1 MIGFMK
7 TPNGFN
13 VPKRKLK
20 GLLQDTEKSAQV
32 INLVY
37 VSDKDP
43 GIGRSRRGK
52 NFIYTK
58 NGKRVTDKND
68 LLRITKLVIPPAWEN
83 TWICSLSN
91 GHLQA
96 TGYDT
101 KKRKQYKYHSLW
113 SQFRNQTKFFQ
124 LLEFGKKLPAIR
136 DRVAKDLAKPGL
148 PLEKVLAALVVIM
161 QETNIRVGNDIYE
174 KLYGSFGLTTLKDK
188 HVKINGN
195 SVKFCFKGKKGIYHQ
210 VDLKSAKLARII
222 KQCRDI
228 PGKELFQYY
237 NENGDRSSIDSGMVN
252 EYIKNICCDN
262 FTAKDFRTWTGS
274 VYALEAFIDFGS
286 CETET
291 EKKKNI
297 VQAIDIVAKKLG
309 NTRAV
314 CKKYY
319 IHPAIEELYLNGKLQ
334 AFLNIKPSG
343 IKDQFSE
350 AEFILLKILETC

>member
-1 MIGFMK
+1 MRFK
-7 TPNGFN
+7 

-20 GLLQDTEKSAQV
+20 GLLQNTEKSAQV

-43 GIGRSRRGK
+43 GIGRLRRGR
-52 NFIYTK
+52 NFIYIK

-68 LLRITKLVIPPAWEN
+68 LSRIRKIVIPPAWEN
-83 TWICSLSN
+83 VWICSLSN

-96 TGYDT
+96 TGFDV

-113 SQFRNQTKFFQ
+113 SEFRNQTKFSQ
-124 LLEFGKKLPAIR
+124 LLVFGKKLPAIR
-136 DRVAKDLAKPGL
+136 EQLSKDLSKPGL
-148 PLEKVLAALVVIM
+148 PVEKVLAASVMIM
-161 QETNIRVGNDIYE
+161 QETNIRVGNDVYE

-195 SVKFCFKGKKGIYHQ
+195 SIKFCFKGKKGIYHEID
-210 VDLKSAKLARII
+210 VKSAKLARIV

-237 NENGDRSSIDSGMVN
+237 NENGERKAIDSGMVN
-252 EYIKNICCDN
+252 DYLKNICCDS
-262 FTAKDFRTWTGS
+262 FTTKDFRTWMGS
-274 VYALEAFIDFGS
+274 AHAIAALKELGF
-286 CETET
+286 CENET
-291 EKKKNI
+291 EKKKRI
-297 VQAIDIVAKKLG
+297 IQAFDIVAKRLG

-319 IHPAIEELYLNGKLQ
+319 VHPVIEELYS
-334 AFLNIKPSG
+334 SG
-343 IKDQFSE
+343 QLETLCRRKTENKDQFSE
-350 AEFILLKILETC
+350 AENILLKILETS